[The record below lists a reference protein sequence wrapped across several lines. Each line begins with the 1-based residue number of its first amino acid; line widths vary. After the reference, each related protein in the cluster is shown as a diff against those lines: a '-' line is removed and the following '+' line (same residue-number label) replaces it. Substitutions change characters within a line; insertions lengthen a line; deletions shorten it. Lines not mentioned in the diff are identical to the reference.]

1 MVYHD
6 QVKVGAWRRG
16 EKEGGETERKAIAER
31 TRIGGEELRKTYEIL
46 LYLSW
51 INEGQF

>member
-6 QVKVGAWRRG
+6 QVKVGPWGRG
-16 EKEGGETERKAIAER
+16 EKEDGEIERKIVAEK

-51 INEGQF
+51 IYEGQF